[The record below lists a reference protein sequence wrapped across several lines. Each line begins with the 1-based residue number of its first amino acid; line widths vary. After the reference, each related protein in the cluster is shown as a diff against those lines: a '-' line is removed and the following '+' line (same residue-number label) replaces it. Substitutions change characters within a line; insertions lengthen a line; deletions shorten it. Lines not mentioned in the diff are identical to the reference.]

1 MKVAEEVE
9 VDSGKQGP
17 LLGVLTGEPTL
28 ASASRLL
35 PLHLLG
41 SPAQTV
47 GSSSGTLCS
56 NQKC

>member
-1 MKVAEEVE
+1 MKAAEEVDG
-9 VDSGKQGP
+9 DSGKRGL
-17 LLGVLTGEPTL
+17 LLGVLRGEPTL
-28 ASASRLL
+28 ASVSRLL
-35 PLHLLG
+35 PLHPLS

>member
-1 MKVAEEVE
+1 MKAAEEID
-9 VDSGKQGP
+9 VDLGKQGL
-17 LLGVLTGEPTL
+17 LLGILRGEPTL
-28 ASASRLL
+28 ASVSRLL
-35 PLHLLG
+35 PLHPLG